1 MAEAVVTAEAEV
13 IARPA
18 IKVEEQLSRALA
30 TPAAQFGL
38 ACANGVGAYTCFRAG
53 ERAEGGEKPLYY
65 VVGSVLAIFAGY
77 HLYKTVSPRKFVY

>member
-1 MAEAVVTAEAEV
+1 MAEVAV
-13 IARPA
+13 IARP
-18 IKVEEQLSRALA
+18 KTKREEELSRALA

-53 ERAEGGEKPLYY
+53 EKAEEGKPLYF
-65 VVGSVLAIFAGY
+65 VVGSVLAIFASY